1 MNPFKVRIPDFE
13 GPLDLLLFFIRRD
26 ELDVYNIPIAYI
38 TQEFLSYI
46 RVMQMLDLEL
56 AGEFIV
62 MAATLMHI
70 KVRMLLPRTETEE
83 GEEEIDPRAEL
94 TQRLLE
100 YKRYK
105 ESAEELQKL
114 ELDQRERYY
123 RSLFKYDVKKSQ
135 VVEDEGVLED
145 VTMFQLIKAFQRAM
159 MNIPK
164 KVVHEVRTIPWSIEE
179 QGAWLM
185 QRFDQR
191 PHFNF
196 TEIMR
201 EMKEKM
207 QVIVTFIALLEL
219 IRARRVRVEVFAQFN
234 DIDIIRNETADEY
247 VPKEE
252 QAESAE
258 HAESESAERT
268 DESESHPA

>member
-1 MNPFKVRIPDFE
+1 MGTFKVRIPDFE

-26 ELDVYNIPIAYI
+26 ELDIYNIPIAYI

-83 GEEEIDPRAEL
+83 GEEETDPRTEL

-114 ELDQRERYY
+114 ELDQREKYY
-123 RSLFKYDVKKSQ
+123 RGLFKYDVRKSP
-135 VVEDEGVLED
+135 VTDDEGVLED
-145 VTMFQLIKAFQRAM
+145 VTMYQLIKAFQQAM

-164 KVVHEVRTIPWSIEE
+164 KTVHEVRTIPWSVEE
-179 QGAWLM
+179 QAAWLM
-185 QRFDQR
+185 QRFDGR
-191 PHFNF
+191 PKFNF
-196 TEIMR
+196 LEILR
-201 EMKEKM
+201 DLNDRV
-207 QVIVTFIALLEL
+207 QLVVTFIAMLEL
-219 IRARRVRVEVFAQFN
+219 IRAQRLRVEIFAQFN
-234 DIDIIRNETADEY
+234 DFEIIRNETADED
-247 VPKEE
+247 VPIEYHEKEN
-252 QAESAE
+252 
-258 HAESESAERT
+258 
-268 DESESHPA
+268 ESHAG